1 MRDII
6 RLKYLVLVCKN
17 FIIDLFCDFRV
28 PYISSTRR
36 KGLWS

>member
-1 MRDII
+1 MSEKISLDSS
-6 RLKYLVLVCKN
+6 V
-17 FIIDLFCDFRV
+17 IIDLFCDFRV